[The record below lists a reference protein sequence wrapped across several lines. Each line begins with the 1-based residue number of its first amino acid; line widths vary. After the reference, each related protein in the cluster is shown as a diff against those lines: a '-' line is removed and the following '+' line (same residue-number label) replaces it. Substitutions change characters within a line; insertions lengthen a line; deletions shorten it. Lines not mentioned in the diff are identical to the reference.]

1 MVALG
6 MLIVPTVLFA
16 QSGDGDVSRSSEG
29 RILHRRSPEPGDAP
43 VADTTVYVY
52 APGDSERNLPVDLVR
67 DGESMPRP
75 STSTEP
81 RDNEPIHTPQGL
93 ERPTAP
99 GLNTLPSPTTDP
111 SAPLPPTP
119 DLDVQG
125 DGIGSIDD
133 DAEIS
138 NESPAGDSS
147 AFDPD
152 ATTPSTNPD
161 PNADPIEPAVED
173 PRSGLGDEAAP
184 DRDTEREGTLHYN
197 EVFDPSVVPF
207 KRNRSLDVVGE
218 DLVLRVSDGR
228 MERLEPRGNRVERGR
243 EVFWGSVLLSGQAG
257 ERIPIPSVSPE
268 GNILSYQANPP
279 QDVRFE
285 RDAAGNFYATPE
297 LDGRLRLVFVTDAPA
312 HWFGRSLPV
321 GARFDQVPRNLRPK
335 VPRSVQREAIE
346 VAAAMG
352 IAEGMSYS
360 TMLEKLVVW
369 FREFEPGEP
378 PPTQGSVYRDIAL
391 GKKGICRHR
400 GHGFVITAQALGIP
414 AHYVFNEAHVFV
426 EVYIPSEADA
436 GWLRI
441 DLGGGAEELQ
451 VHNGEGKT
459 LHQGGPDLMNA
470 PAPFDEARDAA
481 YTAGAERVTG
491 LLRDVEGSPGRAG
504 AGSGPREAQPRPGA
518 MVPLAGRPAERGCA
532 RRWRRASAR
541 ASTTPIALS
550 ESLVYRG
557 DAVRITGQVTTT
569 RGAPIASGTVQ
580 LLLTHG
586 PEREA
591 VALLGSEPRC
601 ALGSSR
607 LTSPSRHAKHQATT
621 RSSPSTWATAYT
633 VFVVRRRLRGGAS
646 DGCHAATLRVLTGLV
661 ENEYHV
667 RVPSPPRVPQCARR
681 SRQTKQRTGAGH
693 MIVCV

>member
-1 MVALG
+1 MHLRTTIIALG
-6 MLIVPTVLFA
+6 VLVVPTMLFA
-16 QSGDGDVSRSSEG
+16 QSGDGDVSRTSEG

-52 APGDSERNLPVDLVR
+52 APGDSERNLPLDLVR

-75 STSTEP
+75 STSTEA

-93 ERPTAP
+93 ERPPAP
-99 GLNTLPSPTTDP
+99 GLNTVPGPVTDP
-111 SAPLPPTP
+111 SAPTPPTP

-133 DAEIS
+133 DAEVS

-161 PNADPIEPAVED
+161 PNAAPVDPTPDD
-173 PRSGLGDEAAP
+173 PRNGLGDEAAP

-207 KRNRSLDVVGE
+207 KRNRALDVVGE
-218 DLVLRVSDGR
+218 DLVLRVSEGR

-243 EVFWGSVLLSGQAG
+243 EVFWGSVLLSAQAG

-279 QDVRFE
+279 QEVRFE

-321 GARFDQVPRNLRPK
+321 SARFDQVPRNLRPK
-335 VPRSVQREAIE
+335 VPRNVQREALE
-346 VAAAMG
+346 VAAAIG
-352 IAEGMSYS
+352 ISDDMSYS
-360 TMLEKLVVW
+360 AMLEKLVVW

-391 GKKGICRHR
+391 GKRGICRHR

-426 EVYIPSEADA
+426 EVYIPGDNA

-441 DLGGGAEELQ
+441 DLGGGADELQ
-451 VHNGEGKT
+451 VHGAEGKS
-459 LHQGGPDLMNA
+459 LHRPLMNDPFEK
-470 PAPFDEARDAA
+470 PASFTAAEA
-481 YTAGAERVTG
+481 AGATH
-491 LLRDVEGSPGRAG
+491 VEGMPGERE
-504 AGSGPREAQPRPGA
+504 GSGPELGPGGT
-518 MVPLAGRPAERGCA
+518 MVPLEGPVVRARPEPSLEQTR
-532 RRWRRASAR
+532 
-541 ASTTPIALS
+541 TTIALS

-591 VALLGSEPRC
+591 VALLGSASVRAGQFAADVAIPPR
-601 ALGSSR
+601 
-607 LTSPSRHAKHQATT
+607 QA
-621 RSSPSTWATAYT
+621 PGNYEIIAE
-633 VFVVRRRLRGGAS
+633 FVS
-646 DGCHAATLRVLTGLV
+646 DGVYASSIG
-661 ENEYHV
+661 E
-667 RVPSPPRVPQCARR
+667 
-681 SRQTKQRTGAGH
+681 
-693 MIVCV
+693 